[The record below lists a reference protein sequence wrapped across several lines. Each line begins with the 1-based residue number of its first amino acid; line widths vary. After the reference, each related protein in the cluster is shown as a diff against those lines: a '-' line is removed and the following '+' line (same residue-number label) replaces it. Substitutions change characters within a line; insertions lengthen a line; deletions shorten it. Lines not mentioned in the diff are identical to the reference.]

1 MSSIAHGHAIRG
13 RGVLWVRMPQPPV
26 LFADFCPYPC
36 TRRTQPYGQPPPAV
50 RQPSYPAARSAHGAL
65 GGCPGFVWIAW
76 VACACPFGAA
86 TAASWVHQPRPVRV
100 RNDPGAS
107 ELAWGWA
114 HTRTSLGM
122 CWSRY
127 VLLGPGSSFA
137 SGPSGMAEMPN
148 RRSFQG
154 CSAKHR
160 VCLVSTRD
168 GFRTLPTSLKT
179 WDGRCTA
186 FLGIVHESG

>member
-1 MSSIAHGHAIRG
+1 MARPRPPLVAYPSSPSQTALVAPPWAFEDPKYCVDCCCVVSPCGGG
-13 RGVLWVRMPQPPV
+13 RRPV
-26 LFADFCPYPC
+26 
-36 TRRTQPYGQPPPAV
+36 
-50 RQPSYPAARSAHGAL
+50 
-65 GGCPGFVWIAW
+65 VWA
-76 VACACPFGAA
+76 
-86 TAASWVHQPRPVRV
+86 RPVRI

-148 RRSFQG
+148 RGSFQG
-154 CSAKHR
+154 CAAKHR
-160 VCLVSTRD
+160 VWLVSTRD
-168 GFRTLPTSLKT
+168 GFRALPASLET
-179 WDGRCTA
+179 RGGRCTA
-186 FLGIVHESG
+186 NSYPCRMARQPPPTPSQSRRGAPKARHERQSSRPAEAASW